1 MSKPD
6 LGRIIAQ
13 TMAKPAEDRTIEAI
27 TGEILDAKRAGGEAI
42 LTIGRCLIEA
52 KDMLPHGEWLPWL
65 NERVEFSERTARN
78 FMRLAREWTNRQTLA
93 DLGAS
98 KALTLLALPAEE
110 REQFMEDH
118 DVIDMSARQLE
129 KAIRERDEARKAAEE
144 AKAQASTAEQARAK
158 MAEDMALLNARL
170 NGAREDQEQ
179 AAAAAK
185 KLAAEL
191 EELKSRPVEVAV
203 ETVADPEAL
212 EKARAEAVAEMQ
224 AKLDR
229 AKERQKKAEAQ
240 AKEAQAALERTQAQL
255 QDSERARKN
264 AVLASDED
272 MATFQVLFQQAQEQ
286 ANKMRGILLKL
297 RGRADQTAAQG
308 VEKALR
314 ALAEVIGRCA
324 E

>member
-1 MSKPD
+1 MTKASLRAVLEEKQRTVQD
-6 LGRIIAQ
+6 V
-13 TMAKPAEDRTIEAI
+13 DR
-27 TGEILDAKRAGGEAI
+27 L
-42 LTIGRCLIEA
+42 
-52 KDMLPHGEWLPWL
+52 
-65 NERVEFSERTARN
+65 
-78 FMRLAREWTNRQTLA
+78 Q
-93 DLGAS
+93 
-98 KALTLLALPAEE
+98 
-110 REQFMEDH
+110 
-118 DVIDMSARQLE
+118 
-129 KAIRERDEARKAAEE
+129 
-144 AKAQASTAEQARAK
+144 
-158 MAEDMALLNARL
+158 
-170 NGAREDQEQ
+170 QE
-179 AAAAAK
+179 
-185 KLAAEL
+185 LAEL
-191 EELKSRPVEVAV
+191 KKRPVEVAV

-272 MATFQVLFQQAQEQ
+272 MATFQVLFQQAQDQ

-314 ALAEVIGRCA
+314 ALSEVIGRCA

>member
-1 MSKPD
+1 MK
-6 LGRIIAQ
+6 
-13 TMAKPAEDRTIEAI
+13 
-27 TGEILDAKRAGGEAI
+27 
-42 LTIGRCLIEA
+42 
-52 KDMLPHGEWLPWL
+52 
-65 NERVEFSERTARN
+65 N
-78 FMRLAREWTNRQTLA
+78 
-93 DLGAS
+93 
-98 KALTLLALPAEE
+98 
-110 REQFMEDH
+110 
-118 DVIDMSARQLE
+118 
-129 KAIRERDEARKAAEE
+129 
-144 AKAQASTAEQARAK
+144 
-158 MAEDMALLNARL
+158 
-170 NGAREDQEQ
+170 
-179 AAAAAK
+179 
-185 KLAAEL
+185 
-191 EELKSRPVEVAV
+191 RPVDVAV

-240 AKEAQAALERTQAQL
+240 AKEAQDALERTQAQL

-272 MATFQVLFQQAQEQ
+272 MATFQVLFQQAQDQ

>member
-1 MSKPD
+1 MANKFD
-6 LGRIIAQ
+6 YAAF
-13 TMAKPAEDRTIEAI
+13 MAKPTHPAERTIEAI
-27 TGEILDAKRAGGEAI
+27 TNDILDAQQAGGDAV

-52 KDMLPHGEWLPWL
+52 KTMLPHGAWLPWL
-65 NERVEFSERTARN
+65 NEKVSYSDRTAR
-78 FMRLAREWTNRQTLA
+78 RLMQIYRECTKRPALA
-93 DLGAS
+93 NLGS
-98 KALTLLALPAEE
+98 TKAMALATMPQEE
-110 REQFMEDH
+110 LSEFLKENN
-118 DVIDMSARQLE
+118 VVDMTTRQLE
-129 KAIRERDEARKAAEE
+129 QAIKERDEARKAAEA
-144 AKAQASTAEQARAK
+144 AKAEASTAEQARAK

-179 AAAAAK
+179 AAADAK

-191 EELKSRPVEVAV
+191 EELKARPVEVAV

-229 AKERQKKAEAQ
+229 AKEQQKKAEAQ
-240 AKEAQAALERTQAQL
+240 AEEAQAALERTQAQL

-297 RGRADQTAAQG
+297 RGRPDQTAAQG
-308 VEKALR
+308 AEKALR

>member
-6 LGRIIAQ
+6 LGRLIAQ
-13 TMAKPAEDRTIEAI
+13 TMDKPAEGRTIETI
-27 TGEILDAKRAGGEAI
+27 TGEILDAKRIGGEAI

-52 KDMLPHGEWLPWL
+52 KDMLPHGEWKDWL
-65 NERVEFSERTARN
+65 ADRVEFSERAAQR
-78 FMRLAREWTNRQTLA
+78 FMRLAREWSNPTALS
-93 DLGAS
+93 DLGAT

-110 REQFMEDH
+110 REQFMEENN
-118 DVIDMSARQLE
+118 VIDMTTRQLE
-129 KAIRERDEARKAAEE
+129 QAIKERDEARKTAEA
-144 AKAQASTAEQARAK
+144 AKAEASTAEQARAK
-158 MAEDMALLNARL
+158 LAEDMALLNARL
-170 NGAREDQEQ
+170 NGAREDQEV
-179 AAAAAK
+179 AVASAR

-191 EELKSRPVEVAV
+191 EELKNRPVSVAV
-203 ETVADPEAL
+203 ETVVDQDAIN
-212 EKARAEAVAEMQ
+212 KARAEAVAEMQ
-224 AKLDR
+224 AKLDK

-255 QDSERARKN
+255 QDTERARKN

-297 RGRADQTAAQG
+297 RGRSDQTAAHG

-314 ALAEVIGRCA
+314 ALSEAIGRCA

>member
-1 MSKPD
+1 MSKTD
-6 LGRIIAQ
+6 LGRLIAQ
-13 TMAKPAEDRTIEAI
+13 VMDKPAEGRTIETV

-98 KALTLLALPAEE
+98 KALTLLALPPEE
-110 REQFMEDH
+110 REQFVAENN
-118 DVIDMSARQLE
+118 VIDMSARQLE
-129 KAIRERDEARKAAEE
+129 QAIKERDEARKAAEK
-144 AKAQASTAEQARAK
+144 AKADASTAEQARAK

-170 NGAREDQEQ
+170 NGAREDQER
-179 AAAAAK
+179 ARESAE

-191 EELKSRPVEVAV
+191 EELKARPVDVAV
-203 ETVADPEAL
+203 ETVVDPEAIA
-212 EKARAEAVAEMQ
+212 KARAEAIAEMQ
-224 AKLDR
+224 DKLDK
-229 AKERQKKAEAQ
+229 AKERQKKAEER
-240 AKEAQAALERTQAQL
+240 AKESQAALELAKAQL

-264 AVLASDED
+264 AVLSSDED
-272 MATFQVLFQQAQEQ
+272 MATFQVLFQQVQEQ
-286 ANKMRGILLKL
+286 TNKMRGILLKF
-297 RGRADQTAAQG
+297 RGRTDQTAAQG

-314 ALAEVIGRCA
+314 ALAEAIGRCA